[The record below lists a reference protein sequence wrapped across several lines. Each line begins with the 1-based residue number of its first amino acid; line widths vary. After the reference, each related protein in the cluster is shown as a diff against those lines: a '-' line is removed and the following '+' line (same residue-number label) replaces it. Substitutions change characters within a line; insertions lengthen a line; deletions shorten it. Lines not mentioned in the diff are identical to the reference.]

1 MTLTENKNP
10 LIASIVSDLSNPNL
24 SKDDWFSIHAK
35 CVAAKHLGSK
45 LVKLSRERATTEWG
59 VDFVADSEIQIEMDL
74 GVDFPDERPALN
86 PADKS
91 TGIVTIEATHA
102 SFLAWDRKM
111 SSEVQTW
118 DAIKLR
124 RALELLE
131 PMEKKAMELRALITK
146 QEANK

>member
-1 MTLTENKNP
+1 MTLAETKNP
-10 LIASIVSDLSNPNL
+10 LITSIISDLANPNL
-24 SKDDWFSIHAK
+24 SKDDWFAIHAK

-45 LVKLSRERATTEWG
+45 LVKYSRDRATSEWG
-59 VDFVADSEIQIEMDL
+59 VVFVADSEIQIEMDL
-74 GVDFPDERPALN
+74 GVDFPEEKPALN

-111 SSEVQTW
+111 ADEVKSW

-131 PMEKKAMELRALITK
+131 PMEKKAIELRALITK
-146 QEANK
+146 QEAKK

>member
-1 MTLTENKNP
+1 MQLTENKNP
-10 LIASIVSDLSNPNL
+10 LVTSIISDLSNPNL
-24 SKDDWFSIHAK
+24 SKDEWFSIHAK

-45 LVKLSRERATTEWG
+45 LVKYSRERATSEWG
-59 VDFVADSEIQIEMDL
+59 VAFVADSEVQIEMDL
-74 GVDFPDERPALN
+74 GVDFPEEKPALN

-111 SSEVQTW
+111 ADEVQTW
-118 DAIKLR
+118 DTIKLR

-131 PMEKKAMELRALITK
+131 PMEKKAIELRALIYM
-146 QEANK
+146 QEAKA